1 VKKTTAIE
9 GIQQL
14 FNDHADPSLA
24 GEERTKAY
32 KTLERMIYR
41 SIAAG
46 EIPTVEEIGKR
57 ANGKP
62 FMRLIDYDDL
72 VEWAKYRAAHPRPR
86 EIAFQKVSL
95 K

>member
-1 VKKTTAIE
+1 MV
-9 GIQQL
+9 
-14 FNDHADPSLA
+14 
-24 GEERTKAY
+24 
-32 KTLERMIYR
+32 YR

-46 EIPTVEEIGKR
+46 EIPIVEDIGKR

-72 VEWAKYRAAHPRPR
+72 VAWAKNRAAHPRPR
-86 EIAFQKVSL
+86 DSAFQKMSV